1 MSLIDKYIL
10 QALDNYPYNLEE
22 TIESLGYALS
32 YDNKNTMA
40 LCLYGRIQAE
50 QLYNYEEAKS
60 YFEQALGINTMAIE
74 VYIPYIQTLI
84 LNEDYAEADK
94 LISFAMT
101 IKGINKIEVLYKKI
115 LLLEVQNRFKEALEV
130 IIELKL
136 KTLDSNCNDPI
147 ELIEKR
153 LKAKIDI
160 LKTNQK
166 SKKTKKVKSKL

>member
-50 QLYNYEEAKS
+50 QLYNYEEAKC

-94 LISFAMT
+94 LINFALT
-101 IKGINKIEVLYKKI
+101 IKGINKIEVLNKKI
-115 LLLEVQNRFKEALEV
+115 LLLEVQNKFKEALEV

-136 KTLDSNCNDPI
+136 KTLDIECNNQI
-147 ELIEKR
+147 EAIEKR
-153 LKAKIDI
+153 LKAKVDL

-166 SKKTKKVKSKL
+166 SKKIKKVKSKL